1 MPFGDVDFEG
11 IVGFGV
17 IQRQSSGGIREKK
30 QGHREGRP
38 SGSSEMKN
46 IIHELKEEESQ
57 LRQAQK
63 EHGFH
68 RMKNI
73 VDVLKEKESQLRQV
87 QTEVEA
93 LKLTMRL
100 LEDITPIETANPRL
114 VGLGT
119 AAEPKLKDGTSGFPS
134 PKSFP

>member
-1 MPFGDVDFEG
+1 
-11 IVGFGV
+11 
-17 IQRQSSGGIREKK
+17 
-30 QGHREGRP
+30 
-38 SGSSEMKN
+38 MKN

-57 LRQAQK
+57 LQQVHK
-63 EHGFH
+63 KHGFH

-100 LEDITPIETANPRL
+100 LEDITPSETANPRL
-114 VGLGT
+114 VGPGT
-119 AAEPKLKDGTSGFPS
+119 VAEPKLKDGTSGFPS